1 MGWGSGALQVGLL
14 PPLVI
19 DRGDTYGAS
28 GSPKRPPGGLH
39 RCPPSV
45 SGPRKGR
52 RRIPTVPVG
61 YTIVY
66 NRRWPKRLAGMQKVS
81 SSDQKRVRSVKT
93 GSSFVLPILPNDPK
107 NRIGASA
114 KAVFGPSR
122 REKRPFLPSGIH
134 YSVAQSFCIKSYNR
148 GLCSRRL
155 EPHSRN
161 IRGPVLA
168 GQQDFSAL
176 PPADRVHWVHDRL
189 CGRAEAATADG
200 ATLRAMV
207 MELLSSA
214 VLAEVGR
221 TDL

>member
-1 MGWGSGALQVGLL
+1 VAVSRPVLPPRSQRSQRLEPLSPPMGWGSGALQVGLL

-66 NRRWPKRLAGMQKVS
+66 NRRWPKPLAGMQKVS
-81 SSDQKRVRSVKT
+81 SSDQKRARSVKT

-114 KAVFGPSR
+114 KGVFGPSR
-122 REKRPFLPSGIH
+122 REKRPFLPSGIY
-134 YSVAQSFCIKSYNR
+134 YSVAQLFCTKGYKLRPVHLRFPVPRSR
-148 GLCSRRL
+148 FPGL
-155 EPHSRN
+155 
-161 IRGPVLA
+161 
-168 GQQDFSAL
+168 
-176 PPADRVHWVHDRL
+176 PARPKGGFPAFTGWSQ
-189 CGRAEAATADG
+189 T
-200 ATLRAMV
+200 
-207 MELLSSA
+207 
-214 VLAEVGR
+214 
-221 TDL
+221 